1 MFAFTKEQKQDKL
14 ARINV
19 DNYNKLEFSLS
30 TVTDS
35 LQREA
40 ILNAMADIA
49 DIFTMLRSTYDLSR
63 PVKTPEDYRLLRV
76 LGMPGIILD
85 YRGYP
90 REDICVRA
98 PYYRFLSI
106 LPHVGDLQQ
115 YFINALQSKKLKEAE
130 ATYNDKAKLYGVT
143 APFSEDNFDTLFN
156 LEETLQYS
164 GRSNAAVVVDI
175 YNRELCEQFAHHTNL
190 DILISTKGN

>member
-40 ILNAMADIA
+40 ILNAMADIV
-49 DIFTMLRSTYDLSR
+49 DIFTMLRSTYDLSK
-63 PVKTPEDYRLLRV
+63 PVRTREDYRLLRV
-76 LGMPGIILD
+76 PGMPGVVID
-85 YRGYP
+85 YKWIANELVSYYELAITKVKNTLLQP
-90 REDICVRA
+90 YLVKAMVNREHAIRKKS
-98 PYYRFLSI
+98 YEFLVEKYSI
-106 LPHVGDLQQ
+106 
-115 YFINALQSKKLKEAE
+115 
-130 ATYNDKAKLYGVT
+130 TC
-143 APFSEDNFDTLFN
+143 PFSPKNYNTVFN
-156 LEETLQYS
+156 LLDATL
-164 GRSNAAVVVDI
+164 NPIKKEAVVVTDD
-175 YNRELCEQFAHHTNL
+175 YDREICEQFAHHNNL